1 MTLENDQSE
10 LFRSTRVALQ
20 KRLLDQRGADGL
32 WTGHLSSS
40 AVSTAVSAIALD
52 LAAPEAT
59 AQLVTRCLQW
69 LVSTQTA
76 EGGWGDT
83 PESPA
88 NLSAT
93 LLARAALQRRD
104 PTPEISAALIKSAAW
119 LVEQIGGA
127 DEASIRRGVLKH
139 YGQDRTFA
147 VPILIACNLGA
158 KTYRESSWRGIPP
171 LPFELALLPTSV
183 FKFLRLPVVSYA
195 IPALIAVGL
204 AQHRLSGSRR
214 SPWYRLREWP
224 VKRLLKKLAA
234 MQPTNGGFLEAAP
247 LTAFVVM
254 ALCAAGEGTS
264 PIVRRGLDFLIAGA
278 RPDGSWPI
286 DSNLN
291 LWLTSLSV
299 DALGP
304 SDALEPDTIAQ
315 LDQVYAKSQYREIHP
330 FTKAAP
336 GGWGWTT
343 HPGGVPDADDTAGA
357 LMALSTMNRPYS
369 DRVEQGLTWL
379 LNLSNSDGGI
389 PTFCRGWG
397 QLPFDRS
404 CPDLSAHA
412 LSAYAAWHDQAP
424 PQLQAR
430 LRAGMSGILRYL
442 RESRDAD
449 GVWSPLWFGDQHS
462 AGHRSR
468 VYGSAVVLKSLAA
481 FPAMQDVTERAA
493 RWLVSCQNAD
503 GGWGGEPAAPS
514 TLETT
519 GRAVAALAMF
529 QEGRQ
534 AARQGA
540 LWICNQTLKSDG
552 NLSPS
557 PVGLYFASLWYAET
571 LYPLVFCIP
580 ALWAVERNLTIDATS
595 PREKDANQC
604 LQAETKSPSTSK
616 PPMNSRKIDI
626 LTTLV
631 LAMLGAAMLYFWQE
645 RPSSVQVVYSLPGMD
660 GAPKD
665 RGQIAQRVVIGEF
678 FEEFDQLGSS
688 AVPGSWGSFRGGDGT
703 NICADGVS
711 LAEQWPAEGPRVLWQ
726 KSLGEGHAGVALH
739 QGRVFLLDYL
749 EESDSD
755 AMRCF
760 ALDDG
765 RELWRRWYKV
775 PVKRNHGKS
784 RTVPAVND
792 RVLVSMGPKCHVM
805 ALRPESGELLWTLDL
820 VRDFGATV
828 PQWYTGQCPLLD
840 GQTAVLAPGGTQ
852 DLMLGVEGETGE
864 ILWRVPNPGKWS
876 MSHASVMIMT
886 LAGKRMYVYA
896 ALGGVV
902 GVSAE
907 AEDRGATL
915 WTYSGWRPSVQA
927 PTPVALGPDLLF
939 LTAGYGAGSAV
950 LKISREAD
958 KFTAR
963 EVSQCKPKD
972 GLALEQQSA
981 IFWRGLLWGIL
992 PKDAGADR
1000 QQLVACPPDDI
1011 TRLTVR
1017 SGRNTRFG
1025 LGPFLVA
1032 DEKIFVLSDDG
1043 LLSMFAFA
1051 DNQLQPLAEFRGLT
1065 GHDAWAP
1072 LAMANGLMVLRDS
1085 KTMIC
1090 IDLKK
1095 QEPGT

>member
-1 MTLENDQSE
+1 MTLETDQSE
-10 LFRSTRVALQ
+10 IFRSTRVALQ
-20 KRLLDQRGADGL
+20 KRLLALRGKDGL

-40 AVSTAVSAIALD
+40 AVSTAVSVIALD
-52 LAAPEAT
+52 LAAEAT
-59 AQLVTRCLQW
+59 AQLVARGLQW

-93 LLARAALQRRD
+93 LLARAALQRRE
-104 PTPEISAALIKSAAW
+104 PTPEISEALAKSATW
-119 LVEQIGGA
+119 LIRQIGGT

-158 KTYRESSWRGIPP
+158 KTFNKSSWRGIPP
-171 LPFELALLPTSV
+171 LPFELALLPTAV

-204 AQHRLSGSRR
+204 AHHRLSGSRR
-214 SPWYRLREWP
+214 SPWYRLRELP

-234 MQPTNGGFLEAAP
+234 MQPANGGFLEAAP

-254 ALCAAGEGTS
+254 ALCAAGEGAS
-264 PIVRRGLDFLIAGA
+264 PIVRQGLDFLIAGA

-304 SDALEPDTIAQ
+304 SGALDSNTVVELDAL
-315 LDQVYAKSQYREIHP
+315 YAKSQYREIHP

-369 DRVEQGLTWL
+369 DRVERGLTWL

-397 QLPFDRS
+397 YLPFDRS

-412 LSAYAAWHDQAP
+412 LSAYTAWHDQAP
-424 PQLQAR
+424 PRLQAR
-430 LRAGMSGILRYL
+430 LRAGISGILRYL

-462 AGHRSR
+462 PGHRSR
-468 VYGSAVVLKSLAA
+468 VYGTSVVLKSLAA
-481 FPAMQDVTERAA
+481 FPAMRDVTERAA
-493 RWLVSCQNAD
+493 RWLVGCQNAE
-503 GGWGGEPAAPS
+503 GGWGGEPNSPS

-519 GRAVAALAMF
+519 GRAVAALALF
-529 QEGRQ
+529 PEGRL

-540 LWICNQTLKSDG
+540 LWICNQARKSDG
-552 NLSPS
+552 NLPPS

-571 LYPLVFCIP
+571 LYPLLFCIP
-580 ALWAVERNLTIDATS
+580 ALWAVERDVKIEATAP
-595 PREKDANQC
+595 PRKKDAKQVPPG
-604 LQAETKSPSTSK
+604 ASR
-616 PPMNSRKIDI
+616 PPMSSRKIDI

-631 LAMLGAAMLYFWQE
+631 LAVLGAALLYCWQE
-645 RPSSVQVVYSLPGMD
+645 RPSSLQVAYSLPGMD
-660 GAPKD
+660 GAPVN
-665 RGQIAQRVVIGEF
+665 RGQGGQRVVIGEY
-678 FEEFDQLGSS
+678 FEEFDQLGPSS
-688 AVPGSWGSFRGGDGT
+688 VPGSWSSFRGGDGT
-703 NICADGVS
+703 NICADGVP
-711 LAEQWPAEGPRVLWQ
+711 LADQWPAEGPRVLWR

-739 QGRVFLLDYL
+739 RGQVFLLDYL

-775 PVKRNHGKS
+775 PIKRNHGKS

-792 RVLVSMGPKCHVM
+792 HLLVSIGPKCHVM

-820 VRDFGATV
+820 ARDFGTTV

-840 GQTAVLAPGGTQ
+840 GQTAVLAPAGSQ

-864 ILWRVPNPGKWS
+864 ILWRVPNPGNWS

-915 WTYSGWRPSVQA
+915 WTYSDWHPSVQA

-939 LTAGYGAGSAV
+939 LTAGYGAGSTV

-958 KFTAR
+958 RFTAR
-963 EVSQCKPKD
+963 EVSQCKPRD

-1000 QQLVACPPDDI
+1000 QQLVACRPDDI
-1011 TRLTVR
+1011 TQLTVR

-1043 LLSMFAFA
+1043 VLAMFAFA
-1051 DNQLQPLAEFRGLT
+1051 DNQLQPLAEYRGLT

-1095 QEPGT
+1095 EPGT